1 MAWKD
6 ATDSKPTADGMDGT
20 FTDDDERN
28 TAFINMMTEDWWKD
42 RDEKIRTG
50 KKALHD
56 FMLAA
61 LFLKRGGPAYD
72 SLRGEGVNNY
82 AKGLNNLPKTV
93 AEQFI
98 QMEYW
103 TPAYRVAA
111 PQGSEGKQKE
121 VRGNQHYQNNGKE
134 KPLGDCF
141 RCGRPGCRNCKETKI
156 ANGDPLNT
164 DEEVEALQAAKRKES
179 NERFAERIAKY
190 NKKDDEVEK
199 TDKETTTGT
208 GMYMGGEIIL
218 SPEEMEEESDSNNDD
233 DNHVSW
239 AFNTRTIS
247 IDLQNTNHVFNQAA
261 FNQAGTAKITTLTR
275 YQILNDNQSTSDII
289 VYK

>member
-1 MAWKD
+1 
-6 ATDSKPTADGMDGT
+6 
-20 FTDDDERN
+20 
-28 TAFINMMTEDWWKD
+28 MM
-42 RDEKIRTG
+42 
-50 KKALHD
+50 
-56 FMLAA
+56 
-61 LFLKRGGPAYD
+61 
-72 SLRGEGVNNY
+72 N
-82 AKGLNNLPKTV
+82 
-93 AEQFI
+93 
-98 QMEYW
+98 
-103 TPAYRVAA
+103 
-111 PQGSEGKQKE
+111 
-121 VRGNQHYQNNGKE
+121 
-134 KPLGDCF
+134 
-141 RCGRPGCRNCKETKI
+141 
-156 ANGDPLNT
+156 
-164 DEEVEALQAAKRKES
+164 
-179 NERFAERIAKY
+179 
-190 NKKDDEVEK
+190 EVEK